1 MRTQDAHLHLPL
13 EPTPGRQV
21 LEQRGGKGAKGARH
35 RFVIQEHGL
44 PNRKRCRRSPL
55 QPSNSATALQGLA
68 LYVLAIFAFAGTLCG
83 AEQDLKVESFSIP
96 PVSQDWG
103 DPHGMTRQAVIERT
117 LRPYQGESHPGVD
130 RHTLTGKVMCGYQGW
145 FGTPNDGGARGWT
158 HWGGR
163 NGFQPGSC
171 CIDLWPEVSEL
182 DPDERV
188 ATPFLHQDGRPAE
201 VFSPFNRKT
210 VLRHFK
216 WMQESGIDGVFVQR
230 FITDV
235 SYPIGARHF
244 NVVLDHCREGANLF
258 GRTYAVMY
266 DLSGMGGGQMQRIMD
281 DWKALVDHMQITKDP
296 AYLNHAGKPVVTLWG
311 FGFSDGRKYTP
322 TEGLELVKFLKDDPH
337 YGGCTVM
344 LGVPTYWRTLE
355 RDCVTDPVM
364 HELILKAD
372 IVSPWTV
379 GRYTTPAQATRYVET
394 TLKADV
400 QWCKERSKDYLPVVF
415 PGFSWHNMNAR
426 SPLDQIPR
434 LKGQFLWTQIVQ
446 AKKAGATMIYQAMFD
461 EVNEGTAIFK
471 CTDKPP
477 VGASS
482 FVTYE
487 GLPSDFYLKLVGHAS
502 RLLRGEVPVTDE
514 VPDLRSLTKGL

>member
-1 MRTQDAHLHLPL
+1 
-13 EPTPGRQV
+13 
-21 LEQRGGKGAKGARH
+21 
-35 RFVIQEHGL
+35 
-44 PNRKRCRRSPL
+44 
-55 QPSNSATALQGLA
+55 
-68 LYVLAIFAFAGTLCG
+68 
-83 AEQDLKVESFSIP
+83 
-96 PVSQDWG
+96 
-103 DPHGMTRQAVIERT
+103 
-117 LRPYQGESHPGVD
+117 
-130 RHTLTGKVMCGYQGW
+130 
-145 FGTPNDGGARGWT
+145 
-158 HWGGR
+158 
-163 NGFQPGSC
+163 
-171 CIDLWPEVSEL
+171 
-182 DPDERV
+182 
-188 ATPFLHQDGRPAE
+188 
-201 VFSPFNRKT
+201 
-210 VLRHFK
+210 
-216 WMQESGIDGVFVQR
+216 
-230 FITDV
+230 
-235 SYPIGARHF
+235 
-244 NVVLDHCREGANLF
+244 
-258 GRTYAVMY
+258 MY